1 MDRAWER
8 EALRL
13 HDRYS
18 REIVEAFALCPWAKR
33 ARLEGKARA
42 RVLLQEDALELR
54 PSLGEI
60 AELAED
66 AGAEVAFLIYP
77 RLAIERQAFEDFAAR
92 VRTADA
98 ERRELGTAPFV
109 FAAFHPDA
117 EADTSEPERLIPFLR
132 RTPDPTLQLLRPR
145 VVEHVRAAAP
155 QGTAFVDPAS
165 LDTLELSSPDVPLR
179 EQIARANLD
188 AVRRAGVD
196 EVRRRLDD
204 IRRDRDRAYQRL
216 QDAT

>member
-1 MDRAWER
+1 MQ

-33 ARLEGKARA
+33 ARLEGRTRT
-42 RVLLQEDALELR
+42 RVLLQEDARDLE
-54 PSLGEI
+54 PSLAEI

-66 AGAEVAFLIYP
+66 AGAEVAFLIFP
-77 RLAIERQAFEDFAAR
+77 RLAIRRQPFEQLAAR

-98 ERRELGTAPFV
+98 ERRELGSAPFV
-109 FAAFHPDA
+109 FAAFHPEA
-117 EADTSEPERLIPFLR
+117 EADTGDPERLIPFLR
-132 RTPDPTLQLLRPR
+132 RTPDPTLQLLRSS
-145 VVEHVRAAAP
+145 VVERVRAAAP

-165 LDTLELSSPDVPLR
+165 LDAFELSAADVPLR

-188 AVRRAGVD
+188 AVRRAGLD
-196 EVRRRLDD
+196 EVERRLDD
-204 IRRDRDRAYQRL
+204 IRRDRDRAYGML
-216 QDAT
+216 QEAT

>member
-1 MDRAWER
+1 VNAWTR

-33 ARLEGKARA
+33 ARLEGVTRT
-42 RVLLQEDALELR
+42 RVLLQEDALDLE
-54 PSLGEI
+54 PSLTQI
-60 AELAED
+60 AELTED

-77 RLAIERQAFEDFAAR
+77 RLAVGRPPFEELARR

-98 ERRELGTAPFV
+98 ERRELGCAPFV

-117 EADTSEPERLIPFLR
+117 EADIGDPERLIPFLR
-132 RTPDPTLQLLRPR
+132 RTPDPTLQLLRSS
-145 VVEHVRAAAP
+145 VVERVRAAAP
-155 QGTAFVDPAS
+155 QGTAFVDPAL
-165 LDTLELSSPDVPLR
+165 LDELKLSSLEVPLR
-179 EQIARANLD
+179 ERIARANLD

-196 EVRRRLDD
+196 EVKRRLDD
-204 IRRDRDRAYQRL
+204 IRRDRDRAYGML
-216 QDAT
+216 QEAT